1 MNYIIKIIWLD
12 GKHPE
17 PELIT
22 LKTDDIDWSMR
33 EYQRNRPPFKWEIIN
48 KE

>member
-1 MNYIIKIIWLD
+1 MNYTIKIIWLD
-12 GKHPE
+12 NNNPQS
-17 PELIT
+17 ELIT

-48 KE
+48 KD